1 MNLTPREQEQLK
13 LALARIAQH
22 NRTLINSID
31 KTLKDMQAAQET
43 LEAMRQDSL
52 IASRTI
58 EKMTAGQN
66 VLDDDSAVKAEP
78 DGSSEDSAE
87 SKAGEPV
94 SVVSPI
100 DNFLDFAIA
109 IISAW
114 QGNSWG
120 VINPDPLAYGLFGF
134 KGKRLQQVLDNYF
147 DRTSEAP
154 SNQLLSLSWYAEK
167 ANDRH
172 MRAAQLHIARDF
184 LQTVMR
190 LSIEPRGIRSPLGKL
205 MIMDAAVDHGL
216 THEILKR
223 TEVDLGLD
231 VIKADGRYIK
241 PYLPALFNDEVLYFQ
256 HFALERMK
264 EREARRADLPQDIQE
279 RLRER
284 YEWFEK
290 LAFER
295 DMTFEKQADG
305 VVGLG
310 AINIMVPLPKELLR
324 VRGEPQ
330 TKSSRQKA
338 GARRLSYGSPVDPA
352 AKGVLPPG
360 WCSAIDHGEIY
371 QRTKFK
377 GQMHTGLDINRCD
390 DVDEGLPVYSIADG
404 LIIFAG
410 VGAGSWGNLVVIKH
424 PDGMWS
430 RYGHLKNIAA
440 RIKKGENCSRG
451 TLLGTIGRGHKEQF
465 NAHLHFDMCKT
476 SLWQVNPSWWSANN
490 PAEIKRNYV
499 DPVEFISE
507 RGWWLL

>member
-1 MNLTPREQEQLK
+1 MNLTPREKEQLK
-13 LALARIAQH
+13 LALARIAEH

-31 KTLKDMQAAQET
+31 KTLKGMQAAQET

-52 IASRTI
+52 IASSAI

-66 VLDDDSAVKAEP
+66 VLDDNSAVKAAP

-94 SVVSPI
+94 SAVSRI
-100 DNFLDFAIA
+100 EDFLDFAIA

-120 VINPDPLAYGLFGF
+120 VINPDPLEYGLFGF

-147 DRTSEAP
+147 DRTSKVP
-154 SNQLLSLSWYAEK
+154 SNQLLSLSWYAVK
-167 ANDRH
+167 ANDQH

-264 EREARRADLPQDIQE
+264 EHEAQRADLSQQIQE

-305 VVGLG
+305 VVDLG
-310 AINIMVPLPKELLR
+310 AINITVPLPEELLH

-330 TKSSRQKA
+330 TMPSRQKA
-338 GARRLSYGSPVDPA
+338 GARQLAYGSPVDPA
-352 AKGVLPPG
+352 ARAVLPWG

-371 QRTKFK
+371 QHTKFK

-390 DVDEGLPVYSIADG
+390 DVDEGLPVYSVADG
-404 LIIFAG
+404 LIVFAG
-410 VGAGSWGNLVVIKH
+410 VGAGSWGNLVVIRH
-424 PDGMWS
+424 PDGVWS

-440 RIKKGENCSRG
+440 SIRKGENCNRG
-451 TLLGTIGRGHKEQF
+451 ALLGTIGRGHKEQF

-476 SLWQVNPSWWSANN
+476 SLWQANPSWWSANN

-507 RGWWLL
+507 RGWWML

>member
-1 MNLTPREQEQLK
+1 MNLTPHEQQQLK
-13 LALARIAQH
+13 LALARIAEH
-22 NRTLINSID
+22 NRTLIDSID
-31 KTLKDMQAAQET
+31 KTLKGMQAAQET

-52 IASRTI
+52 IASSAI
-58 EKMTAGQN
+58 EKMSAGQS
-66 VLDDDSAVKAEP
+66 VLGDNSAFKAGP
-78 DGSSEDSAE
+78 SGPSEDNAE
-87 SKAGEPV
+87 SKAGKPF

-100 DNFLDFAIA
+100 GSFFDFAIA
-109 IISAW
+109 VISAW

-120 VINPDPLAYGLFGF
+120 VINPDPLEYGLFGF
-134 KGKRLQQVLDNYF
+134 KGKQLQKVLDNYF
-147 DRTSEAP
+147 DR
-154 SNQLLSLSWYAEK
+154 SNQAPPNQPLSLSWYAEK

-172 MRAAQLHIARDF
+172 MRAVQLHIARDF

-241 PYLPALFNDEVLYFQ
+241 PFLPALFNDEVLYFQ

-264 EREARRADLPQDIQE
+264 EREAQRMDLPQQIQE
-279 RLRER
+279 RLPER

-305 VVGLG
+305 VIHLRS
-310 AINIMVPLPKELLR
+310 INIEVPLPEELLH
-324 VRGEPQ
+324 VRSKPQ
-330 TKSSRQKA
+330 TNPSREKD
-338 GARRLSYGSPVDPA
+338 GARQLPYGSPVDPT
-352 AKGVLPPG
+352 AKAVLPRG
-360 WCSAIDHGEIY
+360 WCSAIGHGEIY
-371 QRTKFK
+371 QQTKFK

-390 DVDEGLPVYSIADG
+390 DVDEGLPVYAVADG
-404 LIIFAG
+404 LIVFAG
-410 VGAGSWGNLVVIKH
+410 AGAGSWGNLVVIRH

-440 RIKKGENCSRG
+440 RIRKGENCRRG
-451 TLLGTIGRGHKEQF
+451 ALLGTIGRGHKEQF

-476 SLWQVNPSWWSANN
+476 TLWQVNPSWWSANN

-507 RGWWLL
+507 RGWWTL